1 MYKCGTVVGAQEFVK
16 KYSVRPQDK
25 ELYESYRPIDPMS
38 NNLEVQIQNLNN
50 SIPQC
55 SLCPSKSDEYEDIV
69 LDKKK
74 ILP

>member
-1 MYKCGTVVGAQEFVK
+1 
-16 KYSVRPQDK
+16 
-25 ELYESYRPIDPMS
+25 LIESYRPIDPMS
-38 NNLEVQIQNLNN
+38 NDLAEQIQQLNY

-55 SLCPSKSDEYEDIV
+55 TMCPNKSNTLEKIQ